1 VDLVRDLLDKAVADR
16 NGREMG
22 RVDGVVLD
30 ARPGAPPRLAAI
42 VIGPA
47 VLGHRLHPRIGRV
60 VSAVE
65 RRLGWGRGR
74 PVRIAA
80 DAFEIAERRVKTRIA
95 IGDTEVDAVEQGL
108 RRWISRIPGS
118 R

>member
-1 VDLVRDLLDKAVADR
+1 MHLVRDLLDKAVVDR

-22 RVDGVVLD
+22 RVDGVVLEPR
-30 ARPGAPPRLAAI
+30 AGAPPRLAAI

-47 VLGHRLHPRIGRV
+47 ALGYRLHPRIGRV

-65 RRLGWGRGR
+65 KRFGWGRGR
-74 PVRIAA
+74 PVRIDA
-80 DAFEIAERRVKTRIA
+80 DALDVAERRVTVRSA
-95 IGDTEVDAVEQGL
+95 IGDTEVDAVEQWL
-108 RRWISRIPGS
+108 RRWVSRIPGS